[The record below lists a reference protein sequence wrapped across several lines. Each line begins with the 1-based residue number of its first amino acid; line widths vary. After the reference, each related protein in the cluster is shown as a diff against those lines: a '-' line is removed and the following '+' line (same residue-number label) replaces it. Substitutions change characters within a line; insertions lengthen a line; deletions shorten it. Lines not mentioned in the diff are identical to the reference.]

1 MIFMRYDWEAD
12 RTGICAGTVDDEKE
26 KEKNTTN
33 IDPLLKPTSH
43 IFTEFKASWID
54 ITDGLPQYLRH
65 RPEMQ
70 QKLDAWEARQQSADN
85 PMLE

>member
-12 RTGICAGTVDDEKE
+12 RTGLCAGTVDDRK
-26 KEKNTTN
+26 TTTDM
-33 IDPLLKPTSH
+33 DPLPKPTGH
-43 IFTEFKASWID
+43 IFTELKASWFD

-70 QKLDAWEARQQSADN
+70 QKLDAWEARQQTN
-85 PMLE
+85 E